1 MRIFLAGATGVIGER
16 VAPLLR
22 DAGHDVAGMTRSPA
36 KAETLAAL
44 GARPVV
50 CDVFDRGRL
59 EAEVVSFAPEI
70 LLHLLTDLPD
80 EPSRIAEL
88 AEANNRI
95 RTEGTANLLS
105 AARAASC
112 GRVLAESV
120 AWTLT
125 GAGEAAAAEL
135 ERSVLTAGGVVLRYG
150 QLYGPG
156 TYHPAGAPGPPRVHV
171 DEAARRTV
179 EVLGAPS
186 GVVTIVD
193 EAGEGDPLRRS

>member
-16 VAPLLR
+16 VVPLLR
-22 DAGHDVAGMTRSPA
+22 SAGHDVAGMTRSPA
-36 KAETLAAL
+36 KAEALVAL

-50 CDVFDRGRL
+50 CDVFEGERL
-59 EAEVVSFAPEI
+59 ESELVSFAPEV
-70 LLHLLTDLPD
+70 LVHLLTDLPD

-88 AEANNRI
+88 AGANNRI

-105 AARAASC
+105 AARAARC

-120 AWTLT
+120 AWTLP

-135 ERSVLTAGGVVLRYG
+135 ERSVLAAGGVVLRYG

-156 TYHPAGAPGPPRVHV
+156 TYYPAEAPGPPRVHV
-171 DEAARRTV
+171 DEAAHRTI
-179 EVLGAPS
+179 EALEAPS

-193 EAGEGDPLRRS
+193 GAGEGDPPRRS